1 MQLPE
6 IWASS
11 WKKKKGN
18 ILDFWLGSDY
28 LYAKSFIFRS
38 IYPEVFGM
46 RAFLKDFPRISRKV
60 SLRVLFKE
68 VIGF

>member
-28 LYAKSFIFRS
+28 TYAESSIFRS

-46 RAFLKDFPRISRKV
+46 RTFLKGFPRISRKV
-60 SLRVLFKE
+60 SLTEYFSKKL
-68 VIGF
+68 